1 MKEFIIDEFTAKS
14 VNTVFARKKK
24 EIKVIEITEEEEK
37 KITVKFENSHEAIF
51 YKFGLDIYSVVSDD
65 LRKSVIKELKA
76 DVKSFFAAKISLEKL
91 KETWERK

>member
-1 MKEFIIDEFTAKS
+1 MEEFIIDEFTAKS
-14 VNTVFARKKK
+14 VNTVFAREKK
-24 EIKVIEITEEEEK
+24 EIKVIEIIEEERK
-37 KITVKFENSHEAIF
+37 VTVKFENNHEAIF

-76 DVKSFFAAKISLEKL
+76 DVESFFAAKISLEKL